1 MNQITNKDHE
11 KLGISHENHK
21 NHKNHRFRRENHK
34 NNGNLIISC
43 ENQESHDNHRIPF
56 ENQETHENHRNQ
68 TANNKIIK
76 VLKFQEEND
85 KQGIP
90 LPDEVEAVI
99 RGHLTVY
106 QKRWTF
112 IPFAFMV
119 MSTLLL
125 LNNLLFHS
133 TEVVATIVF
142 TFFYYDFLSGV
153 LHIVLDNPLNIGL
166 PVLKEPCLEFQWH
179 HHIPTVSIRDHFMSI
194 ND

>member
-1 MNQITNKDHE
+1 MCPTTPSSPQEVAVLVPTSKLLPLISNIKCMNGLSE
-11 KLGISHENHK
+11 SFAGICW
-21 NHKNHRFRRENHK
+21 FR
-34 NNGNLIISC
+34 GQSVA
-43 ENQESHDNHRIPF
+43 
-56 ENQETHENHRNQ
+56 
-68 TANNKIIK
+68 TALDIVDDEVDRLNELVRIK

-194 ND
+194 SD